1 MPVQEQLYRYNCDDN
16 FSLFIPRLYSMLKR
30 YSTFLGNY
38 TPVQQ
43 ESEMTQAAIPASVF
57 NCLNV
62 HFGVTFECF
71 ASPLNCYFRQYCS
84 AFGDT
89 DSYFGSRG

>member
-1 MPVQEQLYRYNCDDN
+1 
-16 FSLFIPRLYSMLKR
+16 MLKR

-38 TPVQQ
+38 TSHQQ
-43 ESEMTQAAIPASVF
+43 ENEMTQAAIPATVF
-57 NCLNV
+57 NCLNI